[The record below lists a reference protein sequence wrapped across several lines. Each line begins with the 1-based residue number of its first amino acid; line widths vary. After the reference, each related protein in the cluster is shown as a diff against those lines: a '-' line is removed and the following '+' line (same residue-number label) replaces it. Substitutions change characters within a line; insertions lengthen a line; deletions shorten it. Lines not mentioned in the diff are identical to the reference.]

1 MIQKIQ
7 TESELAWYDELK
19 NVKSKLEKNESVS
32 FIRICWGWFV
42 HFIDKVLFCFGN
54 NIFSDYNYNGQKTEE
69 NICNDRKEERSIFKN
84 D

>member
-1 MIQKIQ
+1 MIKEIQ
-7 TESELAWYDELK
+7 IDAELAWCDELK
-19 NVKSKLEKNESVS
+19 SVKLKLEKNERVS

-54 NIFSDYNYNGQKTEE
+54 FSDFNYNGQKTEE
-69 NICNDRKEERSIFKN
+69 NICNDRKEEGSVFKN

>member
-1 MIQKIQ
+1 MIHELQI
-7 TESELAWYDELK
+7 ESELAWYDELK
-19 NVKSKLEKNESVS
+19 SVKLKLDKNVRVS

-69 NICNDRKEERSIFKN
+69 NICNDRKEEGSFFKN

>member
-1 MIQKIQ
+1 MIHKLQI
-7 TESELAWYDELK
+7 ESELAWNDELK
-19 NVKSKLEKNESVS
+19 SVKLKLEKNERVS

-54 NIFSDYNYNGQKTEE
+54 NIFSGYNYNGQKTEE
-69 NICNDRKEERSIFKN
+69 SICNDRKAEGSFFNN